1 MLKQISLAALAATFI
16 TGSAAVAHA
25 ESNVSGTDP
34 ASSAGMQN
42 DLRDKTGA
50 AGFTAG
56 SSTNPNA
63 YGYAPERR
71 PARTHHGRS
80 SAKTKHNN

>member
-42 DLRDKTGA
+42 DMRDKMGA
-50 AGFTAG
+50 AGFAAAP
-56 SSTNPNA
+56 STNTNA
-63 YGYAPERR
+63 YGYAPERS
-71 PARTHHGRS
+71 PARSHHARS